1 MFNLKRAPR
10 ALFLVSA
17 LLAGSA
23 YAQTIKI
30 AYIDPLSGAFAN
42 VGQAGLKQ
50 FQFVADDI
58 NKRNLTGGPK
68 LEIVGFDNKTSP
80 QESLNVLKKVIDDG
94 IRIITQGNGS
104 NVAGALID
112 AVQKHNDRNPD
123 KSILYLNYAAVDPDF
138 TNSKCSF
145 WHFRWDANSDMK
157 MEAMTSYMAK
167 DPKIKNVYL
176 INMNYSFG
184 QAVSRAAKADLARKR
199 PDIKIV
205 GDDMHPIGQVKD
217 FAPYIAKMKAANAD
231 TVITGNWGND
241 MSLLIKAAKD
251 AGFNAPFYTYYGGG
265 LGALA
270 AVGEA
275 GEGKVKQ
282 VTEWHA
288 NVVPNKTE
296 KFANSFNA
304 KFGGPPDYL
313 TFYYLRVNTEMYML
327 AEAIKQ
333 AKSTDPK
340 AIALKLEGMKYPGD
354 MGEVEMRAAD
364 HQLIQPLYI
373 STVHKA
379 YHDPKSK
386 DPKDPKKGTDPQ
398 VKYDQDNSGF
408 GFKTDA
414 RIDAYVSAQPT
425 SCQMK
430 RP

>member
-1 MFNLKRAPR
+1 MFKLKRTHG

-17 LLAGSA
+17 LFAGQA
-23 YAQTIKI
+23 YAQTVKI

-42 VGQAGLKQ
+42 VGEVGLKQ

-80 QESLNVLKKVIDDG
+80 QESLNVLKKVIDSG
-94 IRIITQGNGS
+94 IRVITQGNGS

-112 AVQKHNDRNPD
+112 AVDKHNERNPD

-157 MEAMTSYMAK
+157 MEAMTAYMAK

-251 AGFNAPFYTYYGGG
+251 AGFQAPFYTYYGGG

-270 AVGEA
+270 AVGDA
-275 GEGKVKQ
+275 GDGKVKQ
-282 VTEWHA
+282 ITEWHS

-296 KFANSFNA
+296 KFANEWN
-304 KFGGPPDYL
+304 KKYGGPPAYN
-313 TFYYLRVNTEMYML
+313 TFYYLRINNEMYML

-333 AKSTDPK
+333 AKSIDPK
-340 AIALKLEGMKYPGD
+340 AIALKLEGMKYQGD

-373 STVHKA
+373 STVAKA
-379 YHDPKSK
+379 YRDPKSK
-386 DPKDPKKGTDPQ
+386 DPNDKRKGTDKE
-398 VKYDQDNSGF
+398 VKYDQDGSGY

-414 RIDAYVSAQPT
+414 RIEAYVTAQPT
-425 SCQMK
+425 SCNMK